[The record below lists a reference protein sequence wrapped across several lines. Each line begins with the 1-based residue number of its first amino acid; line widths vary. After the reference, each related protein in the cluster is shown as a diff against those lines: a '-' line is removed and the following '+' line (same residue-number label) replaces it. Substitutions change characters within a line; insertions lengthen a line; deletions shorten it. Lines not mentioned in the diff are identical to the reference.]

1 MSLCYLDEV
10 DSTNNWLR
18 RELQGLQDGAAVYT
32 GSQTA
37 GKGRRGRSWQNQPG
51 EALYYSRLVRR
62 PLKDPATL
70 PLMVSLAG
78 ADAVEALCGRRPQ
91 VKWPN
96 DLLFDGK
103 KICGILCESVLEG
116 DGASYILGVGI
127 NLLQTAAFFEAQG
140 LDHAASL
147 YSATGRR
154 CLSRDAALALDGALT
169 RRLES
174 FAGGGF
180 AALAEEYRAC
190 CINLGRQVY
199 TDTVRGVAAAI
210 DDAGRLVVRT
220 AQGQEAVFT
229 GEVTV
234 HGIY

>member
-1 MSLCYLDEV
+1 MSLRYLDEV
-10 DSTNNWLR
+10 DSTNSWLR
-18 RELQGLQDGAAVYT
+18 RELQGLKDGDAVYT
-32 GSQTA
+32 ASQTA
-37 GKGRRGRSWQNQPG
+37 GRGRRGRSWQNRPG

-62 PLKDPATL
+62 PLADPSTL

-78 ADAVEALCGRRPQ
+78 ADAVQALCGRRPE

-116 DGASYILGVGI
+116 AGASYILGVGF
-127 NLLQTAAFFEAQG
+127 NLLQTAAFFEEQG

-147 YSATGRR
+147 FSATGRR
-154 CLSRDAALALDGALT
+154 CLPGDAALALDGALA
-169 RRLES
+169 RRLDA
-174 FAGGGF
+174 FAAGGF

-190 CINLGRQVY
+190 CVNLGRQVY

-220 AQGQEAVFT
+220 PEGEEAVFT